1 MMSILNS
8 PQTPKRYLYI
18 SLLALLL
25 LPLLSQPSRAD
36 SYDADFDRF
45 GRRFLP
51 YIQKADIWLAAQAW
65 QESSLDPYAVS
76 PAQAKGLMQ
85 TMDATHAEIGRALG
99 IQCSQFNPRCSIMF
113 GAYYDDRMTR
123 NFLGKRDRQPE
134 DALLIGLAAY
144 NCGLG
149 CVLKAQERCF
159 DARLICGINP
169 CLPAESVE
177 YTKRIR
183 NRFIELKSNPQ

>member
-1 MMSILNS
+1 MKSILNS
-8 PQTPKRYLYI
+8 PKTRRHWLFI
-18 SLLALLL
+18 LLPVCWLLL
-25 LPLLSQPSRAD
+25 SSFSELRAD

-45 GRRFLP
+45 GRRFLS
-51 YIQKADIWLAAQAW
+51 YIPQANIWLTAQAW
-65 QESSLDPYAVS
+65 QESALDPVAVS
-76 PAQAKGLMQ
+76 PVGAKGLMQ
-85 TMDATHAEIGRALG
+85 TMDATHAEISKALG
-99 IQCSQFNPRCSIMF
+99 IKCSQFNPRCSIMF

-123 NFLGKRDRQPE
+123 NFLGKRDRQNE

-149 CVLKAQERCF
+149 CVLKAQKRCF

-183 NRFIELKSNPQ
+183 NRYLQLADH